1 MSFGLFLSPEERVD
15 MLKHL
20 LDRTLEELGVQI
32 TKNQQ
37 QRMAAL
43 KLEAAFAQR
52 RWHFVYDTAVVGM
65 TALYLGVVLGYYFA
79 HRTAAQA

>member
-15 MLKHL
+15 MLKYL
-20 LDRTLEELGVQI
+20 LDKTLEELGVQI

-52 RWHFVYDTAVVGM
+52 RWHFLYDTCIVGL
-65 TALYLGVVLGYYFA
+65 TSLYVGAVLGYYFA
-79 HRTAAQA
+79 QRSMA